1 MMIDKFEM
9 KSAESRKPTFL
20 QTNFFFFL
28 LQLARLNQQLKEL
41 RNSVAETR
49 ENTERLSRSVDSY
62 AHAVEASAADVTQ
75 AIGDFVDSVSD
86 SIRLAGGVNTQA
98 KNKIY
103 ASHEDLS
110 EGVATREAALERL
123 EHL

>member
-1 MMIDKFEM
+1 MN
-9 KSAESRKPTFL
+9 A
-20 QTNFFFFL
+20 Q
-28 LQLARLNQQLKEL
+28 LNQL
-41 RNSVAETR
+41 RTTVDETR
-49 ENTERLSRSVDSY
+49 KDSERLARSVDSY
-62 AHAVEASAADVTQ
+62 AHAVEAAAVDVTQ
-75 AIGDFVDSVSD
+75 AVADFVDSVSD

-103 ASHEDLS
+103 SAHEELS